1 MVSLRAWMVL
11 LSLVLPLSAAEPG
24 ATRIATW
31 RGDATAA
38 FLLMFDDSCP
48 SHWQMALPALSERTL
63 IGTFYI
69 NAGKAEF
76 TKFRG
81 KWEKDMQQAGMV
93 LGNHTMTHQGVRDL
107 ANAREEI
114 GGCTKVL
121 YELQPAPAPRLIS
134 FAMPGV
140 GPGKWNITGAEMKAV
155 LAENH
160 LIDRPPFNDHGAVYA
175 LKTVDQMLAL
185 ADRAIAAKGMEYLVI
200 HGIERR
206 GIDWG
211 YQDFWALNLDV
222 FKSLLDGVRDRRD
235 RGDLWVT
242 DHISWY
248 RYKAEREQAT
258 VTGRNA
264 GADRLEITLAC
275 TTDPALYDLPL
286 TLVTTVP
293 AAWKRVAVA
302 QVATA
307 PVVVE
312 VRNGEVRYDAA
323 PNGGAIALTPAP

>member
-1 MVSLRAWMVL
+1 MVTLRAWMVL
-11 LSLVLPLSAAEPG
+11 LTFVLPMSAAEPG

-38 FLLMFDDSCP
+38 FLLMFDDSAP
-48 SHWQMALPALSERTL
+48 SHWQMALPAMRERQL

-114 GGCTKVL
+114 GGCNTVL
-121 YELQPAPAPRLIS
+121 YELQPTPEPRLIS

-140 GPGKWNITGAEMKAV
+140 GPGKWNITGAELKTV

-160 LIDRPPFNDHGAVYA
+160 LIDRPTFTDHGAVYHH
-175 LKTVDQMLAL
+175 KTAAQMLAL
-185 ADRAIAAKGMEYLVI
+185 ADRAIGAKGMEYLII

-222 FKSLLDGVRDRRD
+222 FHALLDGVRERRD

-248 RYKAEREQAT
+248 RYKTEREQAT
-258 VTGRNA
+258 ATGKSS
-264 GADRLEITLAC
+264 GADRLEVALAC
-275 TTDPALYDLPL
+275 TADAALYDLPL
-286 TLVTTVP
+286 TLVTSVP
-293 AAWKRVAVA
+293 AAWKRVAVT
-302 QVATA
+302 QGTA
-307 PVVVE
+307 EAVVVE
-312 VRNGEVRYDAA
+312 VRDGQVRYDAA
-323 PNGGAIALTPAP
+323 PNGGAIVLAPAP

>member
-1 MVSLRAWMVL
+1 MVNLRAWMVL

-24 ATRIATW
+24 STRIATW
-31 RGDATAA
+31 RGDATAT

-48 SHWQMALPALSERTL
+48 SHWQMALPAMNDRKL

-107 ANAREEI
+107 ANAREEL

-121 YELQPAPAPRLIS
+121 YELRPDPSPRLIS

-140 GPGKWNITGAEMKAV
+140 GPGKWNITGDELKTV

-160 LIDRPPFNDHGAVYA
+160 LIDRPTFAGHGAVYHH
-175 LKTVDQMLAL
+175 KTAAEMLAL
-185 ADRAIAAKGMEYLVI
+185 ADKAIAAKGMEYLVI
-200 HGIERR
+200 HGVERR

-211 YQDFWALNLDV
+211 YQDFWALNLDI
-222 FKSLLDGVRDRRD
+222 FNTLLDGVRDRRD

-242 DHISWY
+242 DHISWH

-258 VTGRNA
+258 VTGRSA

-275 TTDPALYDLPL
+275 TADSALYDLPL

-293 AAWKRVAVA
+293 AAWKRVAVTQGA
-302 QVATA
+302 VA
-307 PVVVE
+307 PVAVE
-312 VRNGEVRYDAA
+312 VRDGQVRYDAA
-323 PNGGAIALTPAP
+323 TAGGVITLTPAP